1 MSRSVA
7 FLCAMALASL
17 CGLVAAFRPAGFLP
31 AISAST
37 ARPVSVTRYLSPST
51 FSSRQSRSSRSRLF
65 EGPPSRP
72 TRENE
77 PDEYFKSNLEKKDLA
92 ERLVDPQVVIAV
104 VSILAPFV
112 AVGVLLGGGFLTR

>member
-7 FLCAMALASL
+7 FLCALAFACL

-31 AISAST
+31 AISTST
-37 ARPVSVTRYLSPST
+37 ARPVTVARG
-51 FSSRQSRSSRSRLF
+51 FSSSSFSSSQSRSSSSRLF
-65 EGPPSRP
+65 EGPPTRP
-72 TRENE
+72 TRDNE

-92 ERLVDPQVVIAV
+92 ERIVDPQVIIAV

-112 AVGVLLGGGFLTR
+112 AVGMLLGGGFLTR

>member
-1 MSRSVA
+1 MSRPVV
-7 FLCAMALASL
+7 FLCALALACL

-31 AISAST
+31 TISTST
-37 ARPVSVTRYLSPST
+37 ARPVSVARSFSPSS
-51 FSSRQSRSSRSRLF
+51 FSSRQGRSSSSRLF

-92 ERLVDPQVVIAV
+92 ERLVDPQVIIAV